1 MYQNLSRSVLIEEA
15 IKRGEGL
22 LSARGAFVVSTGK
35 YTGRS
40 PQDKFT
46 VEDNQTRDTI
56 WWGPI
61 NQKMQ
66 PEQAQKLY
74 EKIWGY
80 LQKQDYFAQD
90 LFAGT
95 SQKHRLKI
103 RVLTERAW
111 HSAFAK
117 NMFITPTASEML
129 GFEPEFT
136 LYQAPGFKADPAVD
150 GTRSEVGIILD
161 FGAKR
166 ILICGTEY
174 AGEIK
179 KSVFTLLNYLL
190 PAKGVMGMH
199 CSANTAKNGDVAIFF
214 GLSGTGKTTLSAD
227 PERALIGDDEHGW
240 DESGIFNFE
249 GGCYAKVIRLNP
261 QDEPEIFKTTQTFGT
276 LLENVVIDP
285 ATRQLD
291 LDSDKLT
298 ENTRASYDIG
308 EISNAHLD
316 GFGGHPKHIILLTCD
331 AFGVLPPIAKLTPE
345 QTMYHFINGYTA
357 RVAGTER
364 GVKEPS
370 AVFSACFGAPFM
382 ARPPSVYAKLLG
394 EKIAKHG
401 AICWL
406 VNTGWSG
413 GPYGVG
419 SRMKISWTRALL
431 HAALS
436 GELQKGQFMT
446 EPFLNLEIPVHLEGV
461 PSEILDPKRAWSD
474 PEAYKAKAAELLKL
488 FKDNYEGNVN
498 LR

>member
-1 MYQNLSRSVLIEEA
+1 V
-15 IKRGEGL
+15 
-22 LSARGAFVVSTGK
+22 
-35 YTGRS
+35 
-40 PQDKFT
+40 
-46 VEDNQTRDTI
+46 

-66 PEQAQKLY
+66 PAQAQKLY
-74 EKIWGY
+74 ERIWSY
-80 LQKQDYFAQD
+80 LQKQDYFSQD
-90 LFAGT
+90 LYAGT

-117 NMFITPTASEML
+117 NMFLTPSVGELA

-136 LYQAPGFKADPAVD
+136 VIQAPGFKADPQTD
-150 GTRSEVGIILD
+150 GTRSEVGVVLD
-161 FGAKR
+161 FTAKR

-190 PAKGVMGMH
+190 PAKGIMGMH
-199 CSANTAKNGDVAIFF
+199 CSANTAQNGDVAVFF

-227 PERALIGDDEHGW
+227 PERSLIGDDEHGW
-240 DESGIFNFE
+240 DESGVFNFE
-249 GGCYAKVIRLNP
+249 GGCYAKVIKLSP
-261 QDEPEIFKTTQTFGT
+261 KDEPEIFKTTQTFGT
-276 LLENVVIDP
+276 ILENVVMNP
-285 ATRQLD
+285 ETRELD
-291 LDSDKLT
+291 LNDDKLT
-298 ENTRASYDIG
+298 ENTRASYDIRQ
-308 EISNAHLD
+308 ISNAHLD
-316 GFGGHPKHIILLTCD
+316 GFGGHPKHIIMLTCD

-345 QTMYHFINGYTA
+345 QAMYHFINGYTA

-394 EKIAKHG
+394 EKIAKHDVS
-401 AICWL
+401 CWL

-436 GELQKGQFMT
+436 GELQKSEFLT
-446 EPFLNLEIPVHLEGV
+446 EAFFGLAIPANLEGV
-461 PSEILDPKRAWSD
+461 PSEILDPKRAWAD
-474 PEAYKAKAAELLKL
+474 PIAYDAKAKELLKL